1 MAKDPRRLW
10 FACLGKNA
18 LRFQTMRFACQTRSL
33 LGSFEQNNNS
43 GNCTPLVGG
52 TRFWIFQVTF

>member
-18 LRFQTMRFACQTRSL
+18 LRLEQCVLRAKQEAFWEASNKITTAGIAPPL
-33 LGSFEQNNNS
+33 WGELGSGFF
-43 GNCTPLVGG
+43 
-52 TRFWIFQVTF
+52 R